1 MYKMFRITLL
11 LLLIAVQLQAQQFSL
26 ADAIKM
32 GLEKN
37 YDIRL
42 ARNEQEILALNH
54 SLGNAGF
61 FPTVSAAFDQN
72 YANND
77 TRQEFLS
84 GQTLERDNARS
95 ENTAATLGVNW
106 TIFDGLKMFT
116 AYEKLGEFKN
126 KGEASLKVS
135 IEATLANIIQAYA
148 GLVQSKQ
155 QRLVAEK
162 NVSISQLRLDQAQQ
176 RLQLGSGSK
185 LEVLQAQVDLNADK
199 ANLLQLEQLE
209 AAAAIAINEL
219 LGREATLTFEASD
232 SLSIGDKLAFEQ
244 LRADLNKQNPNLLA
258 AAAESRIA
266 ALSLKEL
273 NASLLPRVDL
283 LGDYHWN
290 RSQSEAGF
298 LASNQNTGINYG
310 LRASINLFNGFQLHR
325 QRQQAKI
332 NIASA
337 ELLLEKE
344 RMMLQAALSKIYI
357 YYTNSLDQLA
367 LEQQNL
373 AVAEENLLVAQQKF
387 NLGAQT
393 SLELRE
399 AQRQLVAAETRLIE
413 ARFNAVVSRTELL
426 RLSGNLLQ

>member
-1 MYKMFRITLL
+1 MLRITLFLML
-11 LLLIAVQLQAQQFSL
+11 LTVQLQAQQFSL
-26 ADAIKM
+26 TDAIKL

-116 AYEKLGEFKN
+116 TYEKLGEFKN
-126 KGEASLKVS
+126 KGEANLKVS

-162 NVSISQLRLDQAQQ
+162 NVTISQLRFDQANQ
-176 RLQLGSGSK
+176 RFTLGSGSK
-185 LEVLQAQVDLNADK
+185 MEMLQAQVDLNADK
-199 ANLLQLEQLE
+199 ATLLQLQQVE
-209 AAAAIAINEL
+209 ASAVIAMNEL
-219 LGREATLTFEASD
+219 LGRDANATFEATD
-232 SLSIGDKLAFEQ
+232 TMTIGEKLVFEE
-244 LRADLNKQNPNLLA
+244 LRADLNKQNPSLLA
-258 AAAESRIA
+258 AAAETRIA
-266 ALSLKEL
+266 ELSLKEL
-273 NASLLPRVDL
+273 NAALLPRVDL

-332 NIASA
+332 NIESA

-344 RMMLQAALSKIYI
+344 KMMLQASLSKLFI
-357 YYTNSLDQLA
+357 YYTNALDQLA

-373 AVAEENLLVAQQKF
+373 SVAEENLAVAQQKF
-387 NLGAQT
+387 SLGAQT

-426 RLSGNLLQ
+426 RLSGKLLQ